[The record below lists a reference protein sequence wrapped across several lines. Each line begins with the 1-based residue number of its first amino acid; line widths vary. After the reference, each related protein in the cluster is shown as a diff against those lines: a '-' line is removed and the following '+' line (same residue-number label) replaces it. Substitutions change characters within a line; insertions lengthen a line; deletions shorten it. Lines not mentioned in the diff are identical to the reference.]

1 MYDIRI
7 TPHGFG
13 TLTREDLITLS
24 SLLIKAGY
32 TDVGIERSLP
42 MKGKAYVYSVRA
54 KYSHVDERKDSRGKY
69 ASKEDSQNAEA

>member
-32 TDVGIERSLP
+32 TDVGIDRSLP
-42 MKGKAYVYSVRA
+42 KKGKAYVYSVRA
-54 KYSHVDERKDSRGKY
+54 KYSHADERKDSR
-69 ASKEDSQNAEA
+69 ATHSSKEDSQNAEA